1 MHVRALRHNIDVIN
15 ILVQLSFIA
24 LSIKTIILI
33 VQVELPTYIYD
44 SLILNSNLFRWVE
57 RNVKKYYLIS

>member
-44 SLILNSNLFRWVE
+44 SLILNSNPFRWVE
-57 RNVKKYYLIS
+57 RNVKK